1 MVEKLAFN
9 LLQLKKKKKKGE
21 KETKEKAQKKKGIT
35 VISQE
40 EMTVFGQSFN
50 FIFFSQHSIP
60 TATESLFSKKVYRF
74 QFPSSKK
81 GCCCMV
87 NVNECYC
94 SLFLT

>member
-1 MVEKLAFN
+1 MVEKPAFN
-9 LLQLKKKKKKGE
+9 LLQLKERKKKGE
-21 KETKEKAQKKKGIT
+21 KKTKEQHKKKKGIT

-60 TATESLFSKKVYRF
+60 TATKSLFPKKVYWF

-81 GCCCMV
+81 GCSCMV